1 MSIWQTLGIEQ
12 TNDEKEIRRAYARQV
27 KKYRPDSHPEE
38 YQQLREAFEEA
49 KRYAAY
55 AIDDE
60 SIDDEY
66 AKEQAN
72 IDIDVPHL
80 ESFLYQESVNED
92 AVNDDEQQLLEQP
105 EIRMTYPFSDRL
117 LDDDQPSVNELP
129 VVEIPYTQELIDWLA
144 KLFIIDEKAAK
155 RELVELWEN
164 VSQKG
169 SLQTQQRFHQDFA
182 WALSAQEGLTEAI
195 VEHVSSLLGW
205 RLDEYNSEQ
214 IIPFYIQNALTE
226 QLRQTEVARAWK
238 QCQVDA
244 VHGDYVVAESM
255 RILTSQSEKVSF
267 KVRLIPELIPQIEQQ
282 VSQLTNE
289 YPELKEKF
297 NPAVLSFIK
306 QRRIALN
313 WRGIFLCVF
322 WGLLL
327 NVIGAKPDVSVG
339 ITLAVTMVMIYYLF
353 FSDYIMFWFHARSKK
368 GFTLFLMSDFLIS
381 LGVLA
386 IFVITFFGIARELIV
401 GLNIGPAQGAQA
413 MVIFILMGLLWY
425 AWPRDQPA
433 LRRPS
438 MMMYRLLVSPWSLL
452 QWFKFS
458 WFSLVWLVVL
468 YIICYKTMFE
478 ILAFYT
484 EFFKVG

>member
-1 MSIWQTLGIEQ
+1 M
-12 TNDEKEIRRAYARQV
+12 
-27 KKYRPDSHPEE
+27 
-38 YQQLREAFEEA
+38 
-49 KRYAAY
+49 
-55 AIDDE
+55 
-60 SIDDEY
+60 
-66 AKEQAN
+66 
-72 IDIDVPHL
+72 
-80 ESFLYQESVNED
+80 
-92 AVNDDEQQLLEQP
+92 
-105 EIRMTYPFSDRL
+105 
-117 LDDDQPSVNELP
+117 
-129 VVEIPYTQELIDWLA
+129 
-144 KLFIIDEKAAK
+144 
-155 RELVELWEN
+155 
-164 VSQKG
+164 
-169 SLQTQQRFHQDFA
+169 
-182 WALSAQEGLTEAI
+182 
-195 VEHVSSLLGW
+195 
-205 RLDEYNSEQ
+205 
-214 IIPFYIQNALTE
+214 
-226 QLRQTEVARAWK
+226 
-238 QCQVDA
+238 
-244 VHGDYVVAESM
+244 
-255 RILTSQSEKVSF
+255 
-267 KVRLIPELIPQIEQQ
+267 
-282 VSQLTNE
+282 SQLTNE

-339 ITLAVTMVMIYYLF
+339 ITLAVTVVMIYYLF